1 MNAPAQSA
9 PNVQVV
15 LSDCSATD
23 AGHLFT
29 ELCRHFDS
37 DRGADDVPPHD
48 TEGSRPTMWT
58 GTFDTS
64 APAGTPDAPRPPR
77 LSGPVKAEVQG
88 EPQAVS
94 RLREALEETFTVEEL
109 GHVSGDQEIE
119 LELRLQNRAA

>member
-1 MNAPAQSA
+1 VNAPAQSA
-9 PNVQVV
+9 PHVEVV

-37 DRGADDVPPHD
+37 DRGGDGTPPHD

-64 APAGTPDAPRPPR
+64 APAGAPDAPQAPP
-77 LSGPVKAEVQG
+77 LSGPVTAEVQG
-88 EPQAVS
+88 EPRAVS
-94 RLREALEETFTVEEL
+94 RLRAVLEETFAVEEL
-109 GHVSGDQEIE
+109 GHVSGDQEVE
-119 LELRLQNRAA
+119 LELRVRNRAA

>member
-9 PNVQVV
+9 PHVQVV

-37 DRGADDVPPHD
+37 DRGADDTPPHD

-64 APAGTPDAPRPPR
+64 APAGAPDAPRTPP
-77 LSGPVKAEVQG
+77 LSGSVKAEVQG

-94 RLREALEETFTVEEL
+94 RLREALAETFAVEEV
-109 GHVSGDQEIE
+109 GHVSGDQEVE
-119 LELRLQNRAA
+119 LELCLRNRAA